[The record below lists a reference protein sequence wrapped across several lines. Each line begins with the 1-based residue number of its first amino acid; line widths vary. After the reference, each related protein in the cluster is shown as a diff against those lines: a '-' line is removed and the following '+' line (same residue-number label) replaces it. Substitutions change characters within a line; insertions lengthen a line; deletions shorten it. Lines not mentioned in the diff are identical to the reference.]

1 MFILIQDK
9 KTVFNSNHFIS
20 IETEYESVIATEE
33 DYGNRSW
40 NMPKNLGRYKD
51 KERAKEVLN
60 QLFDAI
66 KAGCSG
72 FEMPEE

>member
-1 MFILIQDK
+1 MLILTQDK

-20 IETEYESVIATEE
+20 IGTEYESVIAIKE
-33 DYGNRSW
+33 DYGTRAWST
-40 NMPKNLGRYKD
+40 PKNLGRYKD

-60 QLFDAI
+60 QLFDAV

-72 FEMPEE
+72 FEMPYE